1 MAYAGYLIKL
11 GGSSGTE
18 LPMTYIK
25 AQSYNVEP
33 DRHKENK
40 TNYAVTGKL
49 HRNIASHTSM
59 KIEFDTPQLTNTQ
72 LAALETLF
80 TNAMTDTTKKD
91 ITIYYYDTAT
101 DSYKTANCYMPD
113 PKHPIS
119 RIDPVHNVVYF
130 KPIRYT
136 FIEY

>member
-1 MAYAGYLIKL
+1 MAFSGYLMKL

-18 LPMTYIK
+18 LPMEFIK

-33 DRHKENK
+33 ARHKENK
-40 TNYAVTGKL
+40 TNYAVTGLL
-49 HRNIASHTSM
+49 HRNIASHTSV
-59 KIEFDTPQLTNTQ
+59 KIEFDTPLLTNDK
-72 LAALETLF
+72 LAELEALLTD
-80 TNAMTDTTKKD
+80 AMTDTLKRD